1 MPVRQVPCGARFLRF
16 FRDFPKKHNRKRF
29 SAKNYSTLILH
40 TKIAAQKS
48 LIKIMPVNLKRLFCS
63 EARAIMWLF
72 SSEAKQTR
80 SQDLSEVGIK
90 TMKLQTK
97 CSDENL
103 LYREVQ

>member
-1 MPVRQVPCGARFLRF
+1 MPV
-16 FRDFPKKHNRKRF
+16 
-29 SAKNYSTLILH
+29 Y
-40 TKIAAQKS
+40 
-48 LIKIMPVNLKRLFCS
+48 LKRLFCS

-97 CSDENL
+97 CLDENL